1 MAPLIAALIA
11 AGQFTADPQQFVL
24 GRADAGSELAV
35 RASAGAKVSITA
47 SVGSVEEVRREGSL
61 FLAHYRPP
69 KVNTPAV
76 ALLLAQVEEGG
87 ERQLRWLALALSG
100 SDTME
105 IETRPGAYIAVEVA
119 GRTFGPVE
127 ANEKGIAALRLV
139 VPPGVSKGT
148 LRISDNAGNSNQKPL
163 DLEPP
168 PFSRL
173 RIAARG
179 EWASAASPL
188 ELEIFAVR
196 PDGSPDDGARIE
208 ISAPVG
214 EAEVLERIDHGVY
227 LARYLPPPATSSGT
241 VRVEAKAGG
250 QVVSLQVPVRP
261 AEARA
266 AQWASSFS
274 LQRPWSVSL
283 GLLGGGGATWDG
295 ATAGTILVEGALR
308 LGTVP
313 AEALLEIGPGFFS
326 STSTGRQPLAILVQ
340 LGLRAHHE
348 LVHGLDGHATVLA
361 GIEQQSLSAGGG
373 AVSQNGWGPR
383 IGLALGVNLRLGP
396 GRVLAQMQLDSSPS
410 QLPGMKGLG
419 GTQMLAGYL
428 LTVR

>member
-24 GRADAGSELAV
+24 GRADAGSELTV
-35 RASAGAKVSITA
+35 RASASAKVSITA
-47 SVGSVEEVRREGSL
+47 SVGSVEEVKREGNL
-61 FLAHYRPP
+61 FRAHYRPP

-105 IETRPGAYIAVEVA
+105 IETRPGADISVEVA

-148 LRISDNAGNSNQKPL
+148 LRITDKAGNTNQKPL

-168 PFSRL
+168 PFTHL

-196 PDGSPDDGARIE
+196 PDGTPDDGARIE
-208 ISAPVG
+208 ISAPDG
-214 EAEVLERIDHGVY
+214 EVEVLDRIDHGVY
-227 LARYLPPPATSSGT
+227 LARYLPPPRKSSGA

-250 QVVSLQVPVRP
+250 QLVSILAPVRP
-261 AEARA
+261 AEART

-295 ATAGTILVEGALR
+295 VTAGTILVEGALR
-308 LGTVP
+308 LGAVP

-326 STSTGRQPLAILVQ
+326 PTDTGRQPLAILIQ

-348 LVHGLDGHATVLA
+348 LVHGLDGHATLLL
-361 GIEQQSLSAGGG
+361 GLEHQSLSAGGG
-373 AVSQNGWGPR
+373 AVSQDGWGGR

-396 GRVLAQMQLDSSPS
+396 GRVLAQMQLDSAPS

>member
-24 GRADAGSELAV
+24 GRADSGSELSL
-35 RASAGAKVSITA
+35 RASAAAKVSITA
-47 SVGSVEEVRREGSL
+47 NVGTVEEIKREGNL
-61 FLAHYRPP
+61 FRAHYRPP
-69 KVNTPAV
+69 KVNTPVV

-87 ERQLRWLALALSG
+87 ERHLHWLALALSG

-105 IETRPGAYIAVEVA
+105 IETRPGANVEVDAA

-127 ANEKGIAALRLV
+127 ADQKGIATLRLV

-148 LRISDNAGNSNQKPL
+148 LRITDKVGNTNQKPL

-168 PFSRL
+168 AFSRL

-179 EWASAASPL
+179 DSASAASPL

-196 PDGSPDDGARIE
+196 PDGTPDDAARIE
-208 ISAPVG
+208 INAPVG
-214 EAEVLERIDHGVY
+214 DLEVLERIDHGVY
-227 LARYLPPPATSSGT
+227 LARYQPPPAKSSST

-274 LQRPWSVSL
+274 AQRPWSVSL

-295 ATAGTILVEGALR
+295 AATGTILVEGALR
-308 LGTVP
+308 LGAVP
-313 AEALLEIGPGFFS
+313 AEALLEIGPGFFA
-326 STSTGRQPLAILVQ
+326 TGTTGRQPLAILVQ
-340 LGLRAHHE
+340 LGLRFHHE

-361 GIEQQSLSAGGG
+361 GLEHQSLSAGGG
-373 AVSQNGWGPR
+373 ANDQSGWGPR
-383 IGLALGVNLRLGP
+383 IGLALGVNFRLGP
-396 GRVLAQMQLDSSPS
+396 GRALAQMQLDSSPS
-410 QLPGMKGLG
+410 QLPGLPSLG
-419 GTQMLAGYL
+419 GTQFMAGYL
-428 LTVR
+428 LTLR